1 MGSSTGRRLSLHSYK
16 APVTNLTAIRRARE
30 MIAFVEDRE
39 SSVTAPYD
47 AIAAEAHS
55 ANRNC
60 NMGLPAAFMGLV
72 NDIGVIQSAYQV
84 RGFPI
89 KLSGALKSG
98 FQT

>member
-1 MGSSTGRRLSLHSYK
+1 
-16 APVTNLTAIRRARE
+16 

-60 NMGLPAAFMGLV
+60 NMGLPAAFMGLM
-72 NDIGVIQSAYQV
+72 NDIGVIQSAYQI